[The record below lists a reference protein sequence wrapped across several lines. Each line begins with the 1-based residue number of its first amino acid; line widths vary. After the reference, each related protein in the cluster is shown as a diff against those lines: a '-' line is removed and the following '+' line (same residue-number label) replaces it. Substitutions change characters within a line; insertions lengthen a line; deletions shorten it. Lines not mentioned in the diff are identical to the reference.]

1 MQQTADCIGI
11 DIGYGFTKTCRSG
24 DKQIF
29 PTAITLMAREP
40 TFSDVK
46 PITVNGHRFL
56 VGKEA
61 EREGNTLDTRHSR
74 FVTSDAWLAIL
85 GHSLSINNFVKGE
98 IVLGV
103 PPGMYSREYGQR
115 VRDAIK
121 ESDIGINEEP
131 YRFNGNVKI
140 IPQGAG
146 IFFRYVKD
154 HPDDFRK
161 SVTVID
167 IGHHTVDMTL
177 FVEGK
182 YVESATES
190 QEIGVSLILDS
201 IAKAFYREN
210 RFSIGFKAALDI
222 LRDGQITYLG
232 TTYAIDVRE
241 EIMRYTQRINSIM
254 DRYLEKLPVQPDV
267 GIMGGGGAVVIKDLV
282 TFKHRLL
289 MVSEPA
295 MANAVG
301 YWYFGSNA
309 R

>member
-1 MQQTADCIGI
+1 M
-11 DIGYGFTKTCRSG
+11 
-24 DKQIF
+24 F
-29 PTAITLMAREP
+29 PTAVTLMATEP
-40 TFSDVK
+40 TFSEVS
-46 PITVNGHRFL
+46 PIVVNGHRFL

-61 EREGNTLDTRHSR
+61 EREGGVIDTRRSS
-74 FVTSDAWLAIL
+74 FVPSDAWLAIL
-85 GHSLSINNFVKGE
+85 GHCLRINDFTKGE

-103 PPGMYSREYGQR
+103 PPGVYSRVYGQR
-115 VRDAIK
+115 IRDAIK
-121 ESDIGINEEP
+121 ASDIRLSEEP

-161 SVTVID
+161 NVTVID
-167 IGHHTVDMTL
+167 IGHHTLDMT
-177 FVEGK
+177 FFAEGR

-190 QEIGVSLILDS
+190 QELGVSLILDS
-201 IAKAFYREN
+201 IAKAFYREH
-210 RFSIGFKAALDI
+210 RFSIGFKATLDI

-232 TTYAIDVRE
+232 TPCAVDVRE
-241 EIMRYTQRINSIM
+241 EVIRYTQRISSVM

-267 GIMGGGGAVVIKDLV
+267 GIMGGGGAVVIRDLV
-282 TFKHRLL
+282 SFRHRLL